1 MALTPLIVL
10 QTSALSRINFVYND
24 LKSNPPVIMVSAVLG
39 KDKKE
44 SVKNYLSLDLT
55 QQKQFSKELFLYL
68 QRESLTESKIMLII
82 NYIHALLI
90 KTRTNKISIHHNFQH
105 KQVIIDKFEK
115 DNAEILTKIKKVR
128 NKVYSHLDPNW
139 LEDVKNIPFEE
150 IEICINF
157 LNKLFD
163 YNFEKLLGEN
173 L

>member
-1 MALTPLIVL
+1 MKVLIL
-10 QTSALSRINFVYND
+10 GLMGAGKSTLAYNIQKRYGIARLNID
-24 LKSNPPVIMVSAVLG
+24 EVCRNKNTGEYYTKEQQLEKLK
-39 KDKKE
+39 
-44 SVKNYLSLDLT
+44 
-55 QQKQFSKELFLYL
+55 Q
-68 QRESLTESKIMLII
+68 
-82 NYIHALLI
+82 
-90 KTRTNKISIHHNFQH
+90 
-105 KQVIIDKFEK
+105 FEK